1 MEVNKRIK
9 IKDYFFRKE
18 MEKRV
23 MRLLFFSTNL
33 VEQVNSEQEILKKIK
48 TLKYE
53 WVKRNKGVTAE

>member
-9 IKDYFFRKE
+9 IKEYFFRKE